1 MITCYFD
8 DKTKVKLRHITVNA
22 FLVKGNKVLLAK
34 RSPKAFREPNK
45 WTVPGGY
52 LDHHETMSQGL
63 IREIKEETG
72 YKIIPKQ
79 LFIINDNPN
88 RTGDLKK
95 QNVTFIF
102 LVKVIKKT
110 GHHDH
115 EISVV
120 KWFDLD
126 NLPQDKEI
134 AFDHSTDLKLLKQ
147 HLNNPLKLPIFTQQP
162 EK

>member
-1 MITCYFD
+1 MITCYYD

-22 FLVKGNKVLLAK
+22 LLVKGNKVLLAK

-52 LDHHETMSQGL
+52 LDHHETMAQGL

-72 YKIIPKQ
+72 YKIIPKEI
-79 LFIINDNPN
+79 FVINDNPK
-88 RTGDLKK
+88 RKGDKVK
-95 QNVTFIF
+95 QNVTFIY

-115 EISVV
+115 EISAI
-120 KWFDLD
+120 KWF
-126 NLPQDKEI
+126 NLNHLPSAKEI
-134 AFDHSTDLKLLKQ
+134 AFDHAKDLRLLKQ
-147 HLNNPLKLPIFTQQP
+147 HLKKPFQLPIFTQQP
-162 EK
+162 KG